1 MKNINLHAILIVFAM
16 PISAIFADWDPGDP
30 ALYYQTPAQSGGWS
44 VIADW
49 GNVPSPPSDIYRV
62 ADDWTA
68 AQTSAITGISFWGG
82 WKNDLVGQ
90 ATEIYVR
97 IFDNDTSTPGF
108 SKPGQC
114 VWSCLVNPDDYTARR
129 LGSQEQGWYEPQT
142 GNWQA
147 NNHDKMYQYNIPVI
161 SSPFTQQAGLSY
173 WLMLTTNVQ
182 GGDLGWNTA
191 QFVAGSSSVYWNNNI
206 SDWSPLMSPSG
217 YQDPQV
223 PLDLAF
229 VLVPEPAT
237 ILLLAFGGLLLR
249 RRK

>member
-1 MKNINLHAILIVFAM
+1 MKKRRVLLISTIVLLSFINYTM
-16 PISAIFADWDPGDP
+16 ADWDPGDP
-30 ALYYQTPAQSGGWS
+30 ALYYQTPAQSDAWS
-44 VIADW
+44 VNADW
-49 GNVPSPPSDIYRV
+49 GDVPSSDIYRV

-82 WKNDLVGQ
+82 WEHDIVGQ

-114 VWSCLVNPDDYTARR
+114 VWSCLVNPSDYTARR
-129 LGSQEQGWYEPQT
+129 LVSSHEQSWYEPQSDY
-142 GNWQA
+142 WLA
-147 NNHDKMYQYNIPVI
+147 NDHDYIYQYNIPVI
-161 SSPFTQQAGLSY
+161 SSPFTQQAGLTY
-173 WLMLTTNVQ
+173 WLMLTANVQ

-191 QFVAGSSSVYWNNNI
+191 QTVTGSSAVYWNNGI
-206 SDWSPLMSPSG
+206 SDWSPLMTPSG

-237 ILLLAFGGLLLR
+237 LLLLSFGGLLLR
-249 RRK
+249 RKK